1 MQYFF
6 TNEYFVLHERE
17 EEIITREKEK
27 NRDQLKLLHIAL
39 MSDCISLCMTVLV
52 VHQAD
57 T

>member
-17 EEIITREKEK
+17 EETITREKEK
-27 NRDQLKLLHIAL
+27 NRDQLKFLFAL
-39 MSDCISLCMTVLV
+39 MSECISLCMTVLV